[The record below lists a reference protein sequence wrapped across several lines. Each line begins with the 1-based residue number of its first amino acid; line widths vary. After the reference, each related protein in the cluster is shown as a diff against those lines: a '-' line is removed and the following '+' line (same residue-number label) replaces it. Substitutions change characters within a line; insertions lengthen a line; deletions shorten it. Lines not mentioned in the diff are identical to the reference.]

1 MKIGILTSSRADFG
15 IYVPLLRLLFDDE
28 NIQPEIIA
36 FGTHLSR
43 SHGYTI
49 QEILDK
55 GFSVNYR
62 IETLPEEDTPEAIS
76 ASIGE
81 TIIKFSEFWSKNK
94 FDLVF
99 ALGDRYEMFAAVVAS
114 STFSIDIAHI
124 AGGETTIGA
133 IDNVYRH
140 GISTMSKYI
149 FTSTEEYKQ
158 RAVGLLDS
166 EKGIFNVG
174 ALNIDNL
181 KNEELFSKEDFQKKF
196 NIDLKIPSIL
206 ITVHPETVNYLEN
219 KKYIPELISAFEE
232 LVDKYQLIITMP
244 NTDTQG
250 AMIRHEL
257 EVFASDNK
265 MIKLIESFGMKGY
278 LTCMKYCIFMLG
290 NTSSGFVE
298 ASFFPKWVINLG
310 NRQEGRI
317 NTSNIMSIPITKEMI
332 LKTVKSIESQSS
344 LPKDCCI
351 YGNGNTANKILKII
365 KK

>member
-1 MKIGILTSSRADFG
+1 MKIGVLTSSRADFG
-15 IYVPLLRLLFDDE
+15 IYIPLLRLLFDDE
-28 NIQPEIIA
+28 NIQLEIIA
-36 FGTHLSR
+36 FGTHLSK

-55 GFSVNYR
+55 GFSVNNR
-62 IETLPEEDTPEAIS
+62 IETLPKEDSPEAIS

-140 GISTMSKYI
+140 GISTMSRYV

-158 RAVGLLDS
+158 RAVRLINS
-166 EKGIFNVG
+166 EEGIFNVG

-181 KNEELFSKEDFQKKF
+181 KKEELFSKEDFQKKF
-196 NIDLKIPSIL
+196 NISLKVPSIL
-206 ITVHPETVNYLEN
+206 ITFHPETVNYLEN
-219 KKYIPELISAFEE
+219 KKYILELISALEI

-250 AMIRHEL
+250 AMVRHEL
-257 EVFASDNK
+257 ELFAKGNK
-265 MIKLIESFGMKGY
+265 SIKLIESFGMKGY
-278 LTCMKYCIFMLG
+278 LTCMKYCNFMLG

-310 NRQEGRI
+310 SRQKGRI
-317 NTSNIMSIPITKEMI
+317 NTSNIISIPITKDMI
-332 LKTVKSIESQSS
+332 LKTVKIIENQTS
-344 LPKDCCI
+344 LPKDCHI
-351 YGNGNTANKILKII
+351 YGNGNTANEILKII